1 MVGDLLLGCFSEESP
16 RLISPLQEDLKK
28 VTDDHIELYT
38 PDLPPEKILMLL
50 APIDVSD
57 AVPEDSKI
65 NLAVRKL
72 ENGKSPGPSKLRA
85 EQLKKWLEEAT
96 REEEPQTENWDRITT
111 LVKLCF
117 EKQSIPTQFS
127 RSMVVLLLKD
137 IGNYRGIGLL
147 EIVWK
152 TTELI
157 INWQIAQTI
166 TFFP

>member
-28 VTDDHIELYT
+28 VTDDHIELYAHHN
-38 PDLPPEKILMLL
+38 LPPEKILMLL

-72 ENGKSPGPSKLRA
+72 ENGKSPRPSKLRA
-85 EQLKKWLEEAT
+85 EQLKGWLEEAT
-96 REEEPQTENWDRITT
+96 REEGPHTENWGQITT

-117 EKQSIPTQFS
+117 EKQSILTQFS
-127 RSMVVLLLKD
+127 WSTVVLLLKG

-147 EIVWK
+147 ESVWK

-157 INWQIAQTI
+157 IYW
-166 TFFP
+166 